1 MKLEFL
7 DDSICEDLD
16 LINGEE
22 FEVEDGYDQSIA
34 DSFAEDFMSF
44 LNYFISKSNAF
55 QEDFVSDSCFRNHF
69 EKHCIGRNRDRT
81 STRGRILYDFR
92 DPSQYSEYEK
102 SVTDKILSTRF
113 KVGSLYDYDGIL
125 KFMRKLFSGNTTVQF
140 CNSCGLDNNGII
152 SISFISY
159 SSNVTTNYRGG
170 NTIDICIKNATGKTV
185 SLYAV
190 DAHDVQ
196 NRLNNTVSRYSEYD
210 DVEPYTFNNT

>member
-16 LINGEE
+16 FINGEE
-22 FEVEDGYDQSIA
+22 FEVEGGYDQSIA

-44 LNYFISKSNAF
+44 LNYFISKSNAL
-55 QEDFVSDSCFRNHF
+55 QEDFVSNSCFRNHF

-125 KFMRKLFSGNTTVQF
+125 KFMRKLVIT
-140 CNSCGLDNNGII
+140 
-152 SISFISY
+152 
-159 SSNVTTNYRGG
+159 
-170 NTIDICIKNATGKTV
+170 A
-185 SLYAV
+185 
-190 DAHDVQ
+190 DV
-196 NRLNNTVSRYSEYD
+196 Y
-210 DVEPYTFNNT
+210 